1 MNWVQKDTDEEDLK
15 DNLLE
20 RNITVRNIAKVSN
33 EESKFDSFKVET
45 TTSHMYKILAP
56 SFWPSGIHVKRFFK
70 PRSLNS
76 DNHGSISNN
85 LCCAYM
91 PFLFSTTACSG
102 QTYICDIQQ

>member
-56 SFWPSGIHVKRFFK
+56 SFWPSGIHVRTFFK
-70 PRSLNS
+70 PKSLNS
-76 DNHGSISNN
+76 DEPWQHK
-85 LCCAYM
+85 
-91 PFLFSTTACSG
+91 
-102 QTYICDIQQ
+102 